1 MAVDRKRAVD
11 RAGEVVSGPELI
23 KAVWQDVFVED
34 ANLRTQLTAL
44 RKALGDGQDRARY
57 IVNVPS
63 QGYTFVANVTQE
75 INRGMIDLEGA
86 VQKTEASIPK
96 LPRLMVGREKV
107 VDKLVGTLA
116 LRRFVTLVGTGG
128 IGKTTVAAAVAQSLD
143 RSNPD
148 TNVCFVDLQ
157 TVNHPSDVARFV
169 ASSVGCADHA
179 SRPEQALIT
188 YLSDRMICLILDIVN
203 I

>member
-1 MAVDRKRAVD
+1 
-11 RAGEVVSGPELI
+11 
-23 KAVWQDVFVED
+23 
-34 ANLRTQLTAL
+34 
-44 RKALGDGQDRARY
+44 
-57 IVNVPS
+57 
-63 QGYTFVANVTQE
+63 
-75 INRGMIDLEGA
+75 
-86 VQKTEASIPK
+86 
-96 LPRLMVGREKV
+96 
-107 VDKLVGTLA
+107 LA